1 MTRLTVL
8 DLAGLGGR
16 AARDRLIR
24 AALGVDLLTLG
35 ARAADRPGPWI
46 AERLR
51 GRRLAALSVSS
62 GQGVLPGFAE
72 TLAALAR
79 ELGLTA
85 AAVPGADEEGLRA
98 AEAWG
103 ADWVILADDDCF
115 EVRDLAG
122 RVLADNNPATSRA
135 FVAALE
141 LLAGGGLAGREVLV
155 LGLGVIGRGAAA
167 RLLELGAWPLM
178 FDIDSAK
185 GPAALAEAG
194 GGEVVA
200 GEDGLARILAGR
212 TALIFEAV
220 PRREIWPGKIRPPKK
235 APLKVAAPG
244 VPLSWPAAWLRPGG
258 PARLWHDALPSGLA
272 AMLALAAVAQG
283 EPWTHIR
290 RTEGLDEM
298 RRPRKETGSA
308 RKKNNGCV

>member
-1 MTRLTVL
+1 MTRLTVA
-8 DLAGLGGR
+8 DLAALGGQ
-16 AARDRLIR
+16 AARDRLIQ

-35 ARAADRPGPWI
+35 ARAADRPGPWV

-62 GQGVLPGFAE
+62 GQGVLPGFAG

-79 ELGLTA
+79 SLGLEA
-85 AAVPGADEEGLRA
+85 EAMPGADEEALRE

-103 ADWVILADDDCF
+103 ADWVIRAADDCF
-115 EVRDLAG
+115 EVRDLDG

-141 LLAGGGLAGREVLV
+141 LLANGLAGREVLV

-167 RLLELGAWPLM
+167 RLLEMGAWPLM
-178 FDIDSAK
+178 FDIDPAK

-200 GEDGLARILAGR
+200 GEKALARVLAGR

-220 PRREIWPGKIRPPKK
+220 PRREIWPGKIRPPKE

-258 PARLWHDALPSGLA
+258 PARLWHDVLPSGLA
-272 AMLALAAVAQG
+272 AMLALAASQG
-283 EPWTHIR
+283 
-290 RTEGLDEM
+290 
-298 RRPRKETGSA
+298 
-308 RKKNNGCV
+308 

>member
-1 MTRLTVL
+1 V
-8 DLAGLGGR
+8 AGLESF
-16 AARDRLIR
+16 DRLIR

-62 GQGVLPGFAE
+62 GQGVLPGFAQ

-79 ELGLTA
+79 GLGLTA
-85 AAVPGADEEGLRA
+85 EAMPGADEEGLRE

-103 ADWVILADDDCF
+103 ADWVIRADDDCF
-115 EVRDLAG
+115 EVRDMNG

-178 FDIDSAK
+178 FDIDPAK

-220 PRREIWPGKIRPPKK
+220 PRRELWPEKTRLPGD

-258 PARLWHDALPSGLA
+258 PARLWHDVLPSGLA
-272 AMLALAAVAQG
+272 AMLALA
-283 EPWTHIR
+283 
-290 RTEGLDEM
+290 LD
-298 RRPRKETGSA
+298 PQPI
-308 RKKNNGCV
+308 